1 MGKATVIY
9 KGVEKVSPN
18 KKYQWSIVYPGK
30 NAQYAHNDFD
40 RLAMAMVIKGS
51 ANNFCRQMRNWEVN
65 TLAFA
70 KKEYDEFKLREK
82 ELGRSAF
89 LRNWPGHITVLGMIK
104 HLEDKW
110 FSGTK
115 EKVFEKWVL
124 HFMDADWVTQKEKS
138 DMIAISLRKI
148 DYSLV
153 IHHKKFGDAPIP
165 IKNRSAP
172 YGTQSRY
179 ERNQCAVLDM
189 LAEKLPSFK
198 KNKKAKAKANKKT
211 FRSNAK
217 NEIKQ
222 GLDDYSHYRLMSAKE
237 GFVADWYGSKAAVQ
251 LRALMHDDVYAT
263 FYSYDDLEEVMSHLK
278 QSENWEWH
286 LEHVIPNHYLYPG
299 ETCKKVYDYVIQ
311 DGRLAKTGYVNYNPM
326 YREEEVIDYNADA
339 GDWGDYNDNWYDWYD
354 QPEYRDAR
362 M

>member
-82 ELGRSAF
+82 ELSRSAF

-138 DMIAISLRKI
+138 DMFAISLRKI

-165 IKNRSAP
+165 IKSRSAP

-222 GLDDYSHYRLMSAKE
+222 MTEYYSDNVRVDPTDGLWWNDGDN
-237 GFVADWYGSKAAVQ
+237 FDWY
-251 LRALMHDDVYAT
+251 L
-263 FYSYDDLEEVMSHLK
+263 
-278 QSENWEWH
+278 N
-286 LEHVIPNHYLYPG
+286 HVINDHYTSPEQYKVVDFYNLLAARQCPELYPG
-299 ETCKKVYDYVIQ
+299 YVPMFEVDEELVDYDLELRDAYRKEWYANWKDNFYERERRTIQ
-311 DGRLAKTGYVNYNPM
+311 YDWVEEGIRDG
-326 YREEEVIDYNADA
+326 
-339 GDWGDYNDNWYDWYD
+339 WGDIDWAD
-354 QPEYRDAR
+354 R
-362 M
+362 MSLGKQNPDF